1 LSLEV
6 KKSSQEVGGIRFF
19 VEDIKSKSGQEN
31 TELG

>member
-19 VEDIKSKSGQEN
+19 VEDIKSRSWSGKIRN
-31 TELG
+31 